1 MKPVAKIW
9 SPLRHT
15 TFHQDLIP
23 WLYDSELQYLKPFWL
38 VHIERYLSAENAFY
52 SANHLPKSSA
62 KRRFALSFAPVTPRD
77 LFK

>member
-1 MKPVAKIW
+1 
-9 SPLRHT
+9 
-15 TFHQDLIP
+15 
-23 WLYDSELQYLKPFWL
+23 